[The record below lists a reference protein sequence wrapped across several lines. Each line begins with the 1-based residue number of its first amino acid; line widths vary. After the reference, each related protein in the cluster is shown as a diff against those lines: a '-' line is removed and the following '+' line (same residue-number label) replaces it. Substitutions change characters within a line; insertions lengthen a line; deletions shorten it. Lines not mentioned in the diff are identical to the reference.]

1 MRLNAELVDR
11 QGASLDCAWPSH
23 VGKIA
28 QGHECIVYRFKYCA
42 KLGDRPLGFAA
53 ACGLNKSLNA
63 GRSSVNF
70 DHEICAFGAQQ
81 AKPRNVLQ
89 IVEVVEIKQYNFV
102 TFNVSLFF
110 LTVLAN
116 DLHQF
121 RVLPHLTEF
130 RVERTSK
137 RDGFVVA
144 LHFPPADFELVVVDR
159 SAKETDERDGNQ
171 PERGDPF
178 GYTVQPAARRLHD
191 LDLDGRSLG
200 ELQGSALSKQPR
212 GDKRGY
218 AHRADDCQGSYCE
231 HAPHFGGFGAGGQ
244 GTTELGSDNGT
255 PNEAEGG
262 HEPFRLALDVGPLM
276 AGGVL

>member
-1 MRLNAELVDR
+1 MRLNGGLVDR
-11 QGASLDCAWPSH
+11 QSASLDCAWPSL
-23 VGKIA
+23 VCEIA
-28 QGHECIVYRFKYCA
+28 QGRECIVYRFKYCA
-42 KLGDRPLGFAA
+42 KLWNRPLGFAA

-63 GRSSVNF
+63 GRSSVYF

-159 SAKETDERDGNQ
+159 SAKETEERSDNQ
-171 PERGDPF
+171 PDRCDPF
-178 GYTVQPAARRLHD
+178 GSTVHPAARRFHD
-191 LDLDGRSLG
+191 LDLDGRALG

-218 AHRADDCQGSYCE
+218 AHSADDCQGSYCE
-231 HAPHFGGFGAGGQ
+231 HAPHFGEFGAGWQ
-244 GTTELGSDNGT
+244 GTAELGSDNGT
-255 PNEAEGG
+255 RNETGG
-262 HEPFRLALDVGPLM
+262 GNEPFTLAVDVGPLI
-276 AGGVL
+276 AEGVL